1 VKSWVLIKN
10 VLRRI
15 RQDPRT
21 LVMVALTPLFFIVL
35 YGVSFSGQPS
45 HLKVVIVNE
54 DTGLASVRTE
64 QVGRVTLEMNLAAEF
79 LDRLDGET
87 FDVATL
93 SDPDAAA
100 AEVRAGRAW
109 AALHFPKEFSHAV
122 VNEALRFTGPRDV
135 ERDGRT
141 FRVLPPETESERA
154 LAAVTLDNSNPI
166 VTPAIL
172 QALNEAFSSL
182 LSDQRA
188 ILSPVTLLDL
198 DMLYGGEVKQIDYTA
213 PGVIGFAITLITVM
227 LTAISIVRERTS
239 GTLTRLLIAPVRPW
253 QVTVGYALAYTLV
266 ALFQVGEL
274 LAASHFLFDIRFAGH
289 LGWVLLIVLVYT
301 VGLQGVATLLSTL
314 ARNEFQAVQFILVIL
329 IPSIMMSGVFW
340 PIEAM
345 PAHVQPLAWLSP
357 LTYANTALRDVML
370 RGWGGEQI
378 ALELS
383 VLTAFAL
390 AMLTLSVFSMR
401 RQAHTA

>member
-1 VKSWVLIKN
+1 MKSWILIVN
-10 VLRRI
+10 VFRRI

-35 YGVSFSGQPS
+35 YGVSFSGTPS

-54 DTGLASVRTE
+54 DTGLASVRTQ
-64 QVGRVTLEMNLAAEF
+64 QVGRVTLEMDLAAQF
-79 LDRLDGET
+79 LDKLDAET

-93 SDPDAAA
+93 DDPEVAA

-109 AALHFPKEFSHAV
+109 AALHFPQQFSHAV
-122 VNEALRFTGPRDV
+122 VNEALRITGARDV
-135 ERDGRT
+135 EQGGQT
-141 FRVLPPETESERA
+141 FRVLPPETEAERT

-166 VTPAIL
+166 VTPTIV
-172 QALNEAFSSL
+172 QAFNEAFSSL

-188 ILSPVTLLDL
+188 ILSPVALLEL
-198 DMLYGGEVKQIDYTA
+198 DTLYGGEVKQIDYTA

-253 QVTVGYALAYTLV
+253 QVTLGYALAYTLV

-274 LAASHFLFDIRFAGH
+274 LAASHFLFGIRFAGH
-289 LGWVLLIVLVYT
+289 LGWVFLIVLVYT

-314 ARNEFQAVQFILVIL
+314 ARNEFQAVQYILVIL

-370 RGWGGEQI
+370 RGWGGAQI

-383 VLTAFAL
+383 VLTGFAL
-390 AMLTLSVFSMR
+390 LMLALSVGSMR
-401 RQAHTA
+401 RQAYSA